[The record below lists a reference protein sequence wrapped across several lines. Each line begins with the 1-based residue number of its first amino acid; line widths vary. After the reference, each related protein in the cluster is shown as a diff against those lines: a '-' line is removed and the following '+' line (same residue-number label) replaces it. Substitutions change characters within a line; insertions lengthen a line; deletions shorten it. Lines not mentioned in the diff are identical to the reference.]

1 MEMNLSTILT
11 VEEFITNS
19 VCEIEMKRK
28 RGPEKFFLP
37 QNRVWVVPGYQREI
51 RWKAIN
57 VETLFENIYN
67 SEKFLGTILISKTSD
82 TRFEIIDGQQR
93 ITVLLLFINALEKTG
108 NVRSIDLCEYYNET
122 LESFDKMLEYG
133 FDEKRMRE
141 NGILEECTE
150 KDILDQCDALK
161 EIWDTLVRCVNDV
174 VPRRRT
180 SLLDK
185 VLKSSFNVIL
195 SNESGGTTSNSICV
209 DYYLDLNAKAVK
221 LDSIDI
227 LKAELF
233 RKNYQLMTEKWKNV
247 QRAIKRWNLNETN
260 YPNNTFYFHFF
271 ACVINKYLGYELTKL
286 TPELKVT
293 KNIESDNEDIKIGT
307 HIIEAIDDAHFC
319 EIAMEEIE
327 ACVKCFEAI
336 SDSHGMIYPEFLTYF
351 GGKNSAVANSA
362 YYILNTILKM
372 DNEVPKILA
381 TKYFLEV
388 MNKEVSEEKDYKI
401 IYYIYVLAILF
412 VTTQGK
418 KASPQLV
425 RIVLS
430 KDWMKELRDLA
441 TQKYNE
447 DIHKIIYDKPTKFN
461 KTVTKRSGQFLP
473 KHIFA
478 VRQYILPTADK
489 RELYVPNEGR
499 LKEYLEDR
507 KISAEHFFVNQS
519 ENYEFHY
526 GEGEIATIK
535 CPAKVKKFISYPINY
550 LYLDKHEN
558 SALGDGTIVEK
569 IEELDKKEKTIFA
582 NELVYQYYKIA
593 KEIFTNGKW
602 NSLLG
607 IITRSEN
614 DKINRETVIQY
625 CNVIQGESHAQVFL
639 DREKFDAMVRN
650 VKSERLTIEPAIL
663 DLVDPV
669 KPRRDVRDYLRVIL
683 ERLEKVQEDELA
695 KADSIMA
702 TIKENFGTTDVDD
715 EDIEDMV
722 EKIVE
727 FYRTAEDGKLPGKY
741 DQELFDEVKKY
752 STSTSKAIKEIVVA
766 QKTSNALDCIMA
778 FSQDPIRKVEKL
790 DQLLKKVTAD
800 IVKIQAEL
808 EVRKA
813 KLGGG
818 SNPSGSE
825 NVFENEKTIISEC
838 SAILE
843 SLEGAVC

>member
-388 MNKEVSEEKDYKI
+388 MNKEVSEEKNYKI

-593 KEIFTNGKW
+593 KEIFTNGKYPRNLNEIKSKMAAKRAVKEFCKW
-602 NSLLG
+602 L
-607 IITRSEN
+607 
-614 DKINRETVIQY
+614 REIFLFPIQIVIY
-625 CNVIQGESHAQVFL
+625 IKNT
-639 DREKFDAMVRN
+639 DY
-650 VKSERLTIEPAIL
+650 VKLQNG
-663 DLVDPV
+663 
-669 KPRRDVRDYLRVIL
+669 
-683 ERLEKVQEDELA
+683 EKVSAKFWGPYIDTKMPYASIAVGWFDSELTGAA
-695 KADSIMA
+695 KDNQLA
-702 TIKENFGTTDVDD
+702 TILCSIGHELSHYYQWLSDPKWSE
-715 EDIEDMV
+715 
-722 EKIVE
+722 EK
-727 FYRTAEDGKLPGKY
+727 
-741 DQELFDEVKKY
+741 
-752 STSTSKAIKEIVVA
+752 SKAEIMREERQA
-766 QKTSNALDCIMA
+766 KYYSKQ
-778 FSQDPIRKVEKL
+778 
-790 DQLLKKVTAD
+790 
-800 IVKIQAEL
+800 IVDYYANTREH
-808 EVRKA
+808 
-813 KLGGG
+813 
-818 SNPSGSE
+818 P
-825 NVFENEKTIISEC
+825 
-838 SAILE
+838 
-843 SLEGAVC
+843 

>member
-425 RIVLS
+425 RIV
-430 KDWMKELRDLA
+430 
-441 TQKYNE
+441 
-447 DIHKIIYDKPTKFN
+447 
-461 KTVTKRSGQFLP
+461 
-473 KHIFA
+473 
-478 VRQYILPTADK
+478 
-489 RELYVPNEGR
+489 
-499 LKEYLEDR
+499 
-507 KISAEHFFVNQS
+507 
-519 ENYEFHY
+519 
-526 GEGEIATIK
+526 EI
-535 CPAKVKKFISYPINY
+535 
-550 LYLDKHEN
+550 
-558 SALGDGTIVEK
+558 
-569 IEELDKKEKTIFA
+569 
-582 NELVYQYYKIA
+582 
-593 KEIFTNGKW
+593 
-602 NSLLG
+602 
-607 IITRSEN
+607 
-614 DKINRETVIQY
+614 
-625 CNVIQGESHAQVFL
+625 
-639 DREKFDAMVRN
+639 
-650 VKSERLTIEPAIL
+650 
-663 DLVDPV
+663 
-669 KPRRDVRDYLRVIL
+669 
-683 ERLEKVQEDELA
+683 
-695 KADSIMA
+695 
-702 TIKENFGTTDVDD
+702 
-715 EDIEDMV
+715 
-722 EKIVE
+722 
-727 FYRTAEDGKLPGKY
+727 
-741 DQELFDEVKKY
+741 
-752 STSTSKAIKEIVVA
+752 
-766 QKTSNALDCIMA
+766 
-778 FSQDPIRKVEKL
+778 
-790 DQLLKKVTAD
+790 
-800 IVKIQAEL
+800 
-808 EVRKA
+808 
-813 KLGGG
+813 
-818 SNPSGSE
+818 
-825 NVFENEKTIISEC
+825 
-838 SAILE
+838 
-843 SLEGAVC
+843 

>member
-1 MEMNLSTILT
+1 M
-11 VEEFITNS
+11 
-19 VCEIEMKRK
+19 
-28 RGPEKFFLP
+28 
-37 QNRVWVVPGYQREI
+37 
-51 RWKAIN
+51 
-57 VETLFENIYN
+57 
-67 SEKFLGTILISKTSD
+67 
-82 TRFEIIDGQQR
+82 
-93 ITVLLLFINALEKTG
+93 
-108 NVRSIDLCEYYNET
+108 
-122 LESFDKMLEYG
+122 
-133 FDEKRMRE
+133 
-141 NGILEECTE
+141 
-150 KDILDQCDALK
+150 
-161 EIWDTLVRCVNDV
+161 VRCVNDV

-271 ACVINKYLGYELTKL
+271 ACVINKYLRYELTKL

-558 SALGDGTIVEK
+558 TALGDGTIVEK
-569 IEELDKKEKTIFA
+569 IEEEKIDRTYLFYKNNIKRQILDHILNCHPSFFEQLVVNLLLEMGYGSDELSGRVIGKSHDGGIDGVIYEDKLGLSKIYIQAKRNNSSNTIGRPVEQVQVPVRIHAEGEIPDDKVIREFNSMIQRDIESSKDEIDHLGRRSRSDGFLHIFSKYKAANIDYFRSAYPQERWVDFVKKSRKVSKDKALKALRERSHITEAKAEMDRILISMIATSEFY
-582 NELVYQYYKIA
+582 NQELENYDKL
-593 KEIFTNGKW
+593 KEI
-602 NSLLG
+602 
-607 IITRSEN
+607 
-614 DKINRETVIQY
+614 Y
-625 CNVIQGESHAQVFL
+625 
-639 DREKFDAMVRN
+639 
-650 VKSERLTIEPAIL
+650 
-663 DLVDPV
+663 
-669 KPRRDVRDYLRVIL
+669 
-683 ERLEKVQEDELA
+683 
-695 KADSIMA
+695 
-702 TIKENFGTTDVDD
+702 
-715 EDIEDMV
+715 
-722 EKIVE
+722 
-727 FYRTAEDGKLPGKY
+727 
-741 DQELFDEVKKY
+741 
-752 STSTSKAIKEIVVA
+752 EIV
-766 QKTSNALDCIMA
+766 
-778 FSQDPIRKVEKL
+778 
-790 DQLLKKVTAD
+790 
-800 IVKIQAEL
+800 
-808 EVRKA
+808 
-813 KLGGG
+813 
-818 SNPSGSE
+818 
-825 NVFENEKTIISEC
+825 
-838 SAILE
+838 LE
-843 SLEGAVC
+843 SLTKPTIRLESACFVWMVKK

>member
-1 MEMNLSTILT
+1 
-11 VEEFITNS
+11 
-19 VCEIEMKRK
+19 
-28 RGPEKFFLP
+28 
-37 QNRVWVVPGYQREI
+37 
-51 RWKAIN
+51 
-57 VETLFENIYN
+57 
-67 SEKFLGTILISKTSD
+67 
-82 TRFEIIDGQQR
+82 
-93 ITVLLLFINALEKTG
+93 
-108 NVRSIDLCEYYNET
+108 
-122 LESFDKMLEYG
+122 
-133 FDEKRMRE
+133 
-141 NGILEECTE
+141 
-150 KDILDQCDALK
+150 
-161 EIWDTLVRCVNDV
+161 
-174 VPRRRT
+174 
-180 SLLDK
+180 
-185 VLKSSFNVIL
+185 
-195 SNESGGTTSNSICV
+195 
-209 DYYLDLNAKAVK
+209 
-221 LDSIDI
+221 
-227 LKAELF
+227 
-233 RKNYQLMTEKWKNV
+233 MTEKWKNV

-271 ACVINKYLGYELTKL
+271 ACVINKYLRYELTKL

-558 SALGDGTIVEK
+558 TALGDGTIVEK

-593 KEIFTNGKW
+593 KEIFTNGKYPR
-602 NSLLG
+602 NLNEIKSKMAAKRAVKEYYTNDFLLELK
-607 IITRSEN
+607 R
-614 DKINRETVIQY
+614 Y
-625 CNVIQGESHAQVFL
+625 
-639 DREKFDAMVRN
+639 
-650 VKSERLTIEPAIL
+650 IEE
-663 DLVDPV
+663 VS
-669 KPRRDVRDYLRVIL
+669 KL
-683 ERLEKVQEDELA
+683 ELKYF
-695 KADSIMA
+695 
-702 TIKENFGTTDVDD
+702 KE
-715 EDIEDMV
+715 
-722 EKIVE
+722 
-727 FYRTAEDGKLPGKY
+727 
-741 DQELFDEVKKY
+741 
-752 STSTSKAIKEIVVA
+752 
-766 QKTSNALDCIMA
+766 
-778 FSQDPIRKVEKL
+778 
-790 DQLLKKVTAD
+790 
-800 IVKIQAEL
+800 
-808 EVRKA
+808 
-813 KLGGG
+813 
-818 SNPSGSE
+818 SNPPE
-825 NVFENEKTIISEC
+825 WRVKD
-838 SAILE
+838 
-843 SLEGAVC
+843 

>member
-28 RGPEKFFLP
+28 SGTEKFFLP
-37 QNRVWVVPGYQREI
+37 ENRVWVVPGYQREI

-57 VETLFENIYN
+57 VETLFENICN
-67 SEKFLGTILISKTSD
+67 SEKFLGSILISKTSD

-108 NVRSIDLCEYYNET
+108 NVRSINLCEYYNET
-122 LESFDKMLEYG
+122 LESFGEMLECG
-133 FDEKRMRE
+133 FDEKRMCE
-141 NGILEECTE
+141 KGILEECTK
-150 KDILDQCDALK
+150 KDILDQRNALK
-161 EIWDTLVRCVNDV
+161 EIWDTLERCIEDV
-174 VPRRRT
+174 SPRKRAT
-180 SLLDK
+180 LLDK
-185 VLKSSFNVIL
+185 LLRSSFNVIL
-195 SNESGGTTSNSICV
+195 SNESGGITSNSICV

-233 RKNYQLMTEKWKNV
+233 RKDYQLMTEKWKNV

-271 ACVINKYLGYELTKL
+271 ACVINKYLKYELTKL
-286 TPELKVT
+286 TPELKLT
-293 KNIESDNEDIKIGT
+293 KNIGSDNEDIKIGT

-319 EIAMEEIE
+319 ETAMEEIE

-336 SDSHGMIYPEFLTYF
+336 SDSHGMIYPEFLIYF

-388 MNKEVSEEKDYKI
+388 MNKEVAEEQDYKI

-430 KDWMKELRDLA
+430 KDWMKELRELA

-447 DIHKIIYDKPTKFN
+447 DIHKIIYDKPTKLN
-461 KTVTKRSGQFLP
+461 KMITKTSGQFLP

-478 VRQYILPTADK
+478 VRQYILPTAGK
-489 RELYVPNEGR
+489 KELYVPNEGR

-507 KISAEHFFVNQS
+507 TISAEHFFVNQS

-526 GEGEIATIK
+526 GEGEVAIIK
-535 CPAKVKKFISYPINY
+535 CPAKVKKIISYPINY

-569 IEELDKKEKTIFA
+569 IEELDKKGKTIFA
-582 NELVYQYYKIA
+582 NELVYQYYKKA
-593 KEIFTNGKW
+593 KEIFINGKYPR
-602 NSLLG
+602 NLNEIKSKMAAKKAVKEYYTNDFLLELK
-607 IITRSEN
+607 R
-614 DKINRETVIQY
+614 Y
-625 CNVIQGESHAQVFL
+625 
-639 DREKFDAMVRN
+639 
-650 VKSERLTIEPAIL
+650 IEEVSKL
-663 DLVDPV
+663 E
-669 KPRRDVRDYLRVIL
+669 LRY
-683 ERLEKVQEDELA
+683 
-695 KADSIMA
+695 S
-702 TIKENFGTTDVDD
+702 KENNPP
-715 EDIEDMV
+715 EW
-722 EKIVE
+722 
-727 FYRTAEDGKLPGKY
+727 R
-741 DQELFDEVKKY
+741 VK
-752 STSTSKAIKEIVVA
+752 
-766 QKTSNALDCIMA
+766 D
-778 FSQDPIRKVEKL
+778 
-790 DQLLKKVTAD
+790 
-800 IVKIQAEL
+800 
-808 EVRKA
+808 
-813 KLGGG
+813 
-818 SNPSGSE
+818 
-825 NVFENEKTIISEC
+825 
-838 SAILE
+838 
-843 SLEGAVC
+843 

>member
-582 NELVYQYYKIA
+582 SELVYQYYKIA
-593 KEIFTNGKW
+593 KEIFTNGKYPR
-602 NSLLG
+602 NLNEIKSKMAAKRAVKEYNRNLLG
-607 IITRSEN
+607 GLYREN
-614 DKINRETVIQY
+614 P
-625 CNVIQGESHAQVFL
+625 
-639 DREKFDAMVRN
+639 
-650 VKSERLTIEPAIL
+650 VKSRNYEA
-663 DLVDPV
+663 V
-669 KPRRDVRDYLRVIL
+669 K
-683 ERLEKVQEDELA
+683 
-695 KADSIMA
+695 SS
-702 TIKENFGTTDVDD
+702 
-715 EDIEDMV
+715 
-722 EKIVE
+722 
-727 FYRTAEDGKLPGKY
+727 
-741 DQELFDEVKKY
+741 KKW
-752 STSTSKAIKEIVVA
+752 
-766 QKTSNALDCIMA
+766 
-778 FSQDPIRKVEKL
+778 
-790 DQLLKKVTAD
+790 
-800 IVKIQAEL
+800 
-808 EVRKA
+808 
-813 KLGGG
+813 
-818 SNPSGSE
+818 E
-825 NVFENEKTIISEC
+825 NVGNSYIIPALLLYRYSY
-838 SAILE
+838 I
-843 SLEGAVC
+843 

>member
-28 RGPEKFFLP
+28 SGPENFFLP

-82 TRFEIIDGQQR
+82 TRFEIIDGHQR

-271 ACVINKYLGYELTKL
+271 ACVINKYLRYELTKL

-473 KHIFA
+473 
-478 VRQYILPTADK
+478 
-489 RELYVPNEGR
+489 
-499 LKEYLEDR
+499 DR
-507 KISAEHFFVNQS
+507 KS
-519 ENYEFHY
+519 
-526 GEGEIATIK
+526 TR
-535 CPAKVKKFISYPINY
+535 
-550 LYLDKHEN
+550 LN
-558 SALGDGTIVEK
+558 S
-569 IEELDKKEKTIFA
+569 
-582 NELVYQYYKIA
+582 
-593 KEIFTNGKW
+593 
-602 NSLLG
+602 
-607 IITRSEN
+607 
-614 DKINRETVIQY
+614 
-625 CNVIQGESHAQVFL
+625 SH
-639 DREKFDAMVRN
+639 
-650 VKSERLTIEPAIL
+650 
-663 DLVDPV
+663 
-669 KPRRDVRDYLRVIL
+669 
-683 ERLEKVQEDELA
+683 KVQ
-695 KADSIMA
+695 SRM
-702 TIKENFGTTDVDD
+702 
-715 EDIEDMV
+715 
-722 EKIVE
+722 
-727 FYRTAEDGKLPGKY
+727 
-741 DQELFDEVKKY
+741 
-752 STSTSKAIKEIVVA
+752 
-766 QKTSNALDCIMA
+766 
-778 FSQDPIRKVEKL
+778 
-790 DQLLKKVTAD
+790 
-800 IVKIQAEL
+800 
-808 EVRKA
+808 
-813 KLGGG
+813 
-818 SNPSGSE
+818 PS
-825 NVFENEKTIISEC
+825 
-838 SAILE
+838 SA
-843 SLEGAVC
+843 

>member
-28 RGPEKFFLP
+28 SGPENFFLP

-271 ACVINKYLGYELTKL
+271 ACVINKYLRYELTKL

-526 GEGEIATIK
+526 GELQKTGLSAG
-535 CPAKVKKFISYPINY
+535 VY
-550 LYLDKHEN
+550 LCGYRGHFQSTFEEPVEAYAGCGGQDP
-558 SALGDGTIVEK
+558 GD
-569 IEELDKKEKTIFA
+569 FP
-582 NELVYQYYKIA
+582 
-593 KEIFTNGKW
+593 
-602 NSLLG
+602 
-607 IITRSEN
+607 
-614 DKINRETVIQY
+614 
-625 CNVIQGESHAQVFL
+625 GES
-639 DREKFDAMVRN
+639 
-650 VKSERLTIEPAIL
+650 
-663 DLVDPV
+663 
-669 KPRRDVRDYLRVIL
+669 
-683 ERLEKVQEDELA
+683 
-695 KADSIMA
+695 
-702 TIKENFGTTDVDD
+702 
-715 EDIEDMV
+715 
-722 EKIVE
+722 
-727 FYRTAEDGKLPGKY
+727 
-741 DQELFDEVKKY
+741 
-752 STSTSKAIKEIVVA
+752 
-766 QKTSNALDCIMA
+766 
-778 FSQDPIRKVEKL
+778 SQSR
-790 DQLLKKVTAD
+790 
-800 IVKIQAEL
+800 
-808 EVRKA
+808 
-813 KLGGG
+813 G
-818 SNPSGSE
+818 
-825 NVFENEKTIISEC
+825 
-838 SAILE
+838 
-843 SLEGAVC
+843 

>member
-1 MEMNLSTILT
+1 MNLSTILT

-28 RGPEKFFLP
+28 SGPENFFLP

-271 ACVINKYLGYELTKL
+271 ACVINKYLRYELTKL

-499 LKEYLEDR
+499 LKEYL
-507 KISAEHFFVNQS
+507 
-519 ENYEFHY
+519 
-526 GEGEIATIK
+526 
-535 CPAKVKKFISYPINY
+535 
-550 LYLDKHEN
+550 
-558 SALGDGTIVEK
+558 
-569 IEELDKKEKTIFA
+569 
-582 NELVYQYYKIA
+582 
-593 KEIFTNGKW
+593 
-602 NSLLG
+602 
-607 IITRSEN
+607 
-614 DKINRETVIQY
+614 
-625 CNVIQGESHAQVFL
+625 
-639 DREKFDAMVRN
+639 
-650 VKSERLTIEPAIL
+650 
-663 DLVDPV
+663 
-669 KPRRDVRDYLRVIL
+669 
-683 ERLEKVQEDELA
+683 
-695 KADSIMA
+695 
-702 TIKENFGTTDVDD
+702 
-715 EDIEDMV
+715 
-722 EKIVE
+722 
-727 FYRTAEDGKLPGKY
+727 
-741 DQELFDEVKKY
+741 
-752 STSTSKAIKEIVVA
+752 
-766 QKTSNALDCIMA
+766 
-778 FSQDPIRKVEKL
+778 
-790 DQLLKKVTAD
+790 
-800 IVKIQAEL
+800 
-808 EVRKA
+808 
-813 KLGGG
+813 
-818 SNPSGSE
+818 
-825 NVFENEKTIISEC
+825 
-838 SAILE
+838 
-843 SLEGAVC
+843 

>member
-593 KEIFTNGKW
+593 KEIFTNGKYPR
-602 NSLLG
+602 NLNEIKSKMAAKRAVKEYYRNLLG
-607 IITRSEN
+607 GLYREN
-614 DKINRETVIQY
+614 P
-625 CNVIQGESHAQVFL
+625 
-639 DREKFDAMVRN
+639 
-650 VKSERLTIEPAIL
+650 VKSRNYEA
-663 DLVDPV
+663 V
-669 KPRRDVRDYLRVIL
+669 K
-683 ERLEKVQEDELA
+683 
-695 KADSIMA
+695 SS
-702 TIKENFGTTDVDD
+702 
-715 EDIEDMV
+715 
-722 EKIVE
+722 
-727 FYRTAEDGKLPGKY
+727 
-741 DQELFDEVKKY
+741 KKW
-752 STSTSKAIKEIVVA
+752 
-766 QKTSNALDCIMA
+766 
-778 FSQDPIRKVEKL
+778 
-790 DQLLKKVTAD
+790 
-800 IVKIQAEL
+800 
-808 EVRKA
+808 
-813 KLGGG
+813 
-818 SNPSGSE
+818 E
-825 NVFENEKTIISEC
+825 NVGNSYIIPALLLYRYSY
-838 SAILE
+838 I
-843 SLEGAVC
+843 

>member
-388 MNKEVSEEKDYKI
+388 MNKEVSEEKNYKI

-593 KEIFTNGKW
+593 KEIFTNGKYPR
-602 NSLLG
+602 NLNEIKSKMAAKRAVKEYYRNLLG
-607 IITRSEN
+607 GLYREN
-614 DKINRETVIQY
+614 P
-625 CNVIQGESHAQVFL
+625 
-639 DREKFDAMVRN
+639 
-650 VKSERLTIEPAIL
+650 VKSRNYEA
-663 DLVDPV
+663 V
-669 KPRRDVRDYLRVIL
+669 K
-683 ERLEKVQEDELA
+683 
-695 KADSIMA
+695 SS
-702 TIKENFGTTDVDD
+702 
-715 EDIEDMV
+715 
-722 EKIVE
+722 
-727 FYRTAEDGKLPGKY
+727 
-741 DQELFDEVKKY
+741 KKW
-752 STSTSKAIKEIVVA
+752 
-766 QKTSNALDCIMA
+766 
-778 FSQDPIRKVEKL
+778 
-790 DQLLKKVTAD
+790 
-800 IVKIQAEL
+800 
-808 EVRKA
+808 
-813 KLGGG
+813 
-818 SNPSGSE
+818 E
-825 NVFENEKTIISEC
+825 NVGNSYIIPALLLYRYSY
-838 SAILE
+838 I
-843 SLEGAVC
+843 

>member
-271 ACVINKYLGYELTKL
+271 ASDLTQAIGKMAIDVHALGIDFASCSAHKIYGPKGVGAAFLKNDAYGIPPITAFMHGGEQENGFRAGTLAVHNIVGFGKAAEIAIRDLKANEQRIMQLDQVMVSGISTIPGISLTNPSEKRL
-286 TPELKVT
+286 PGIISIVVDKKDFNNERFI
-293 KNIESDNEDIKIGT
+293 KNISDKFALSTGS
-307 HIIEAIDDAHFC
+307 
-319 EIAMEEIE
+319 
-327 ACVKCFEAI
+327 AC
-336 SDSHGMIYPEFLTYF
+336 
-351 GGKNSAVANSA
+351 SAGEPS
-362 YYILNTILKM
+362 
-372 DNEVPKILA
+372 
-381 TKYFLEV
+381 
-388 MNKEVSEEKDYKI
+388 
-401 IYYIYVLAILF
+401 YVI
-412 VTTQGK
+412 
-418 KASPQLV
+418 
-425 RIVLS
+425 
-430 KDWMKELRDLA
+430 
-441 TQKYNE
+441 
-447 DIHKIIYDKPTKFN
+447 
-461 KTVTKRSGQFLP
+461 
-473 KHIFA
+473 
-478 VRQYILPTADK
+478 TA
-489 RELYVPNEGR
+489 LG
-499 LKEYLEDR
+499 LEDR
-507 KISAEHFFVNQS
+507 VSKVLRISLNKYTTE
-519 ENYEFHY
+519 E
-526 GEGEIATIK
+526 EIHQL
-535 CPAKVKKFISYPINY
+535 INI
-550 LYLDKHEN
+550 L
-558 SALGDGTIVEK
+558 
-569 IEELDKKEKTIFA
+569 
-582 NELVYQYYKIA
+582 
-593 KEIFTNGKW
+593 
-602 NSLLG
+602 
-607 IITRSEN
+607 
-614 DKINRETVIQY
+614 
-625 CNVIQGESHAQVFL
+625 
-639 DREKFDAMVRN
+639 
-650 VKSERLTIEPAIL
+650 KSEL
-663 DLVDPV
+663 
-669 KPRRDVRDYLRVIL
+669 
-683 ERLEKVQEDELA
+683 
-695 KADSIMA
+695 
-702 TIKENFGTTDVDD
+702 
-715 EDIEDMV
+715 
-722 EKIVE
+722 
-727 FYRTAEDGKLPGKY
+727 
-741 DQELFDEVKKY
+741 
-752 STSTSKAIKEIVVA
+752 
-766 QKTSNALDCIMA
+766 
-778 FSQDPIRKVEKL
+778 
-790 DQLLKKVTAD
+790 
-800 IVKIQAEL
+800 
-808 EVRKA
+808 
-813 KLGGG
+813 
-818 SNPSGSE
+818 
-825 NVFENEKTIISEC
+825 
-838 SAILE
+838 
-843 SLEGAVC
+843 

>member
-535 CPAKVKKFISYPINY
+535 CPAKVKKFISWIRR
-550 LYLDKHEN
+550 H
-558 SALGDGTIVEK
+558 SACTRGEARDWLGYRNDGS
-569 IEELDKKEKTIFA
+569 
-582 NELVYQYYKIA
+582 
-593 KEIFTNGKW
+593 GK
-602 NSLLG
+602 
-607 IITRSEN
+607 
-614 DKINRETVIQY
+614 
-625 CNVIQGESHAQVFL
+625 
-639 DREKFDAMVRN
+639 
-650 VKSERLTIEPAIL
+650 
-663 DLVDPV
+663 
-669 KPRRDVRDYLRVIL
+669 
-683 ERLEKVQEDELA
+683 
-695 KADSIMA
+695 
-702 TIKENFGTTDVDD
+702 
-715 EDIEDMV
+715 
-722 EKIVE
+722 
-727 FYRTAEDGKLPGKY
+727 RT
-741 DQELFDEVKKY
+741 
-752 STSTSKAIKEIVVA
+752 
-766 QKTSNALDCIMA
+766 
-778 FSQDPIRKVEKL
+778 
-790 DQLLKKVTAD
+790 
-800 IVKIQAEL
+800 
-808 EVRKA
+808 
-813 KLGGG
+813 
-818 SNPSGSE
+818 
-825 NVFENEKTIISEC
+825 
-838 SAILE
+838 
-843 SLEGAVC
+843 

>member
-388 MNKEVSEEKDYKI
+388 MNKEVSEEKNYKI

-593 KEIFTNGKW
+593 KEIFTNGKYPR
-602 NSLLG
+602 NLNEIKSKMAAKRAVKEYNRNLLG
-607 IITRSEN
+607 GLYREN
-614 DKINRETVIQY
+614 P
-625 CNVIQGESHAQVFL
+625 
-639 DREKFDAMVRN
+639 
-650 VKSERLTIEPAIL
+650 VKSRNYEA
-663 DLVDPV
+663 V
-669 KPRRDVRDYLRVIL
+669 K
-683 ERLEKVQEDELA
+683 
-695 KADSIMA
+695 SS
-702 TIKENFGTTDVDD
+702 
-715 EDIEDMV
+715 
-722 EKIVE
+722 
-727 FYRTAEDGKLPGKY
+727 
-741 DQELFDEVKKY
+741 KKW
-752 STSTSKAIKEIVVA
+752 
-766 QKTSNALDCIMA
+766 
-778 FSQDPIRKVEKL
+778 
-790 DQLLKKVTAD
+790 
-800 IVKIQAEL
+800 
-808 EVRKA
+808 
-813 KLGGG
+813 
-818 SNPSGSE
+818 E
-825 NVFENEKTIISEC
+825 NVGNSYIIPALLLYRYSY
-838 SAILE
+838 I
-843 SLEGAVC
+843 

>member
-582 NELVYQYYKIA
+582 SELVYQYYKIA
-593 KEIFTNGKW
+593 KEIFTNGKYPR
-602 NSLLG
+602 NLNEIKSKMAAKRAVKEYYTNDFLLELK
-607 IITRSEN
+607 R
-614 DKINRETVIQY
+614 Y
-625 CNVIQGESHAQVFL
+625 
-639 DREKFDAMVRN
+639 
-650 VKSERLTIEPAIL
+650 IEE
-663 DLVDPV
+663 VS
-669 KPRRDVRDYLRVIL
+669 KL
-683 ERLEKVQEDELA
+683 ELKYF
-695 KADSIMA
+695 
-702 TIKENFGTTDVDD
+702 KE
-715 EDIEDMV
+715 
-722 EKIVE
+722 
-727 FYRTAEDGKLPGKY
+727 
-741 DQELFDEVKKY
+741 
-752 STSTSKAIKEIVVA
+752 
-766 QKTSNALDCIMA
+766 
-778 FSQDPIRKVEKL
+778 
-790 DQLLKKVTAD
+790 
-800 IVKIQAEL
+800 
-808 EVRKA
+808 
-813 KLGGG
+813 
-818 SNPSGSE
+818 SNPPE
-825 NVFENEKTIISEC
+825 WRVKD
-838 SAILE
+838 
-843 SLEGAVC
+843 

>member
-28 RGPEKFFLP
+28 SGPENFFLP

-271 ACVINKYLGYELTKL
+271 ACVINKYLRYELTKL

-558 SALGDGTIVEK
+558 TALGDGTIVEK

-593 KEIFTNGKW
+593 KEIFTNGKYPR
-602 NSLLG
+602 NLNEIKSKMAAKRAVKEYYRNLLG
-607 IITRSEN
+607 GLYREN
-614 DKINRETVIQY
+614 P
-625 CNVIQGESHAQVFL
+625 
-639 DREKFDAMVRN
+639 
-650 VKSERLTIEPAIL
+650 VKSRNYEA
-663 DLVDPV
+663 V
-669 KPRRDVRDYLRVIL
+669 K
-683 ERLEKVQEDELA
+683 
-695 KADSIMA
+695 SS
-702 TIKENFGTTDVDD
+702 
-715 EDIEDMV
+715 
-722 EKIVE
+722 
-727 FYRTAEDGKLPGKY
+727 
-741 DQELFDEVKKY
+741 KKW
-752 STSTSKAIKEIVVA
+752 
-766 QKTSNALDCIMA
+766 
-778 FSQDPIRKVEKL
+778 
-790 DQLLKKVTAD
+790 
-800 IVKIQAEL
+800 
-808 EVRKA
+808 
-813 KLGGG
+813 
-818 SNPSGSE
+818 E
-825 NVFENEKTIISEC
+825 NVGNSYIIPALLLYRYSY
-838 SAILE
+838 I
-843 SLEGAVC
+843 